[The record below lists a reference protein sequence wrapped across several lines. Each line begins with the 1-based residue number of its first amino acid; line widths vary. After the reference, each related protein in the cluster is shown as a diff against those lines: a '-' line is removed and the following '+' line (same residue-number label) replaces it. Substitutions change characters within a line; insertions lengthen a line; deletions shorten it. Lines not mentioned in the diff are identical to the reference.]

1 MSRKRGAAEVYA
13 ALLGKSTSRG
23 NINLVD
29 SARYHRIIMS
39 LAWRYP
45 SNPRPFQRCHVLA
58 ICIVVSPGGMHA
70 VIWLHNV
77 ASQAVCSA
85 LTWASSAAGN
95 PLSDYW
101 RRNTDAQLN
110 PFRGLYQ
117 LNTFDFAIMLP
128 YFFVMS
134 ILAMYGIHRY
144 ALVYNYYKNRKR
156 VAGPPPQIT
165 QWPRVTVQL
174 PIYNER
180 YVIERLVEAIAA
192 FDYPREL
199 LDIQVLDDSTDETQE
214 VARNCVERYQGLGLP
229 ISYIHRDNR
238 EGFKAG
244 ALQEGLN
251 TALGEFVAVFDADF
265 IPPADFLRRTVPYF
279 ADPKLAMAQT
289 RWSYVNRNYSALT
302 EVEAILLDGHFVIEH
317 SSRFRTGLFFNF
329 NGTAGIWRRAAIQDA
344 GGWQHD
350 TLTEDTD
357 LSYRAQLRGWHF
369 VYLPDIECPSEL
381 PVEMNAFKSQQ
392 ARWAKGLMQTARK
405 ILPRVMRA
413 NVPGSVK
420 AEAFFHLTANIS
432 YPLMVFM
439 SMILLP
445 AMIVRFYQGWFQV
458 LVIDLPLFLAS
469 TCSISSFYLAA
480 ERALYP
486 KTWKRTF
493 LYLPFVMAVGIG
505 LSVRNALA
513 VIEAIVGVKSEFVR
527 TPKYSVQAGAHGDGV
542 WAKKK
547 YHKSA
552 GWMPFAE
559 VLLGLYFAAAVV
571 YALQNE
577 NYATVP
583 FLLLFVWGYLY
594 TGLMSLAQTYL
605 ERLRFGV
612 ESGEVRPAS
621 TGAPGF

>member
-1 MSRKRGAAEVYA
+1 LIRNLNLAVAAA
-13 ALLGKSTSRG
+13 GWIL
-23 NINLVD
+23 
-29 SARYHRIIMS
+29 
-39 LAWRYP
+39 YP
-45 SNPRPFQRCHVLA
+45 GSNPVTDF
-58 ICIVVSPGGMHA
+58 
-70 VIWLHNV
+70 
-77 ASQAVCSA
+77 
-85 LTWASSAAGN
+85 
-95 PLSDYW
+95 W
-101 RRNTDAQLN
+101 RRNTDPTMN
-110 PFRGLYQ
+110 PFRGLYHA
-117 LNTFDFAIMLP
+117 NAFDLAIMLP
-128 YFFVMS
+128 YFFVMT
-134 ILAMYGIHRY
+134 ILAVYGIHRY
-144 ALVYNYYKNRKR
+144 ALVYNYFKNRKN
-156 VAGPPPQIT
+156 VAGPPPEVKV
-165 QWPRVTVQL
+165 WPRVTVQL

-180 YVIERLVEAIAA
+180 YVIERLVEAVAA

-199 LDIQVLDDSTDETQE
+199 LDIQVLDDSTDETQQ
-214 VARNCVERYQGLGLP
+214 VARDCVERYQQLGVP
-229 ISYIHRDNR
+229 IRYIHRDNR

-244 ALQEGLN
+244 ALQEGL
-251 TALGEFVAVFDADF
+251 TTSAGEFVAIFDADF

-279 ADPKLAMAQT
+279 QDAKLAMVQT
-289 RWSYVNRNYSALT
+289 RWSYINRNYSALT
-302 EVEAILLDGHFVIEH
+302 EVEAILLDGHFIIEH
-317 SSRFRTGLFFNF
+317 SSRFRSGLFFNF
-329 NGTAGIWRRAAIQDA
+329 NGTAGIWRRAAIEDA

-369 VYLPDIECPSEL
+369 VYLPEIDCPSEL

-392 ARWAKGLMQTARK
+392 ARWAKGLMQTAKK
-405 ILPRVMRA
+405 ILPRVLRSNA
-413 NVPGSVK
+413 PAAVK
-420 AEAFFHLTANIS
+420 AEAVFHLTANIS
-432 YPLMVFM
+432 YPLMVCM
-439 SMILLP
+439 SIILLP

-458 LVIDLPLFLAS
+458 LVIDLPLFMAS

-505 LSVRNALA
+505 LSVRNAKA
-513 VIEAIVGVKSEFVR
+513 VMEAIFGVKSEFVR
-527 TPKYSVQAGAHGDGV
+527 TPKYRVEAGAHGGSGGSG
-542 WAKKK
+542 WSKKT
-547 YHKSA
+547 YRKSA

-559 VLLGLYFAAAVV
+559 VGLGLYFALAVL
-571 YALQNE
+571 YALDNQ